1 MSHRLLSAL
10 LVVLLAVGL
19 LSQSLAWGQGEPV
32 APIALPAGGGAF
44 LVNVGDLTFPGAVFL
59 SLWIL
64 ARALPG
70 ALRSWTPTIRVE
82 LVHRDGDHEGRARE
96 A

>member
-1 MSHRLLSAL
+1 MSKTVPRRLLAALFLAL
-10 LVVLLAVGL
+10 LTIGL
-19 LSQSLAWGQGEPV
+19 LSQSLAWGQGEPS
-32 APIALPAGGGAF
+32 APITLPAGGGAF

-59 SLWIL
+59 GLWML

-82 LVHRDGDHEGRARE
+82 LVRRDPEDRP
-96 A
+96 